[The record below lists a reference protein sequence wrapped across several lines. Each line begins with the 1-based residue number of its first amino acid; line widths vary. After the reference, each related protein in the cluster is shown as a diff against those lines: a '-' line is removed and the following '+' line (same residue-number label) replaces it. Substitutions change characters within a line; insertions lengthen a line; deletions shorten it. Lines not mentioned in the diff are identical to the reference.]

1 MSEHKFLA
9 DYSIAHGAK
18 NQFLIE
24 DFASQINGF
33 CKAKKRIYLSRLKG
47 EGKMY
52 KEQREHFMGSGASQ
66 MDENV
71 LAKRIDMNGAG
82 NAKPG
87 SFFVLLIPIVI
98 FVVIATVFFND
109 FRFSGNFF
117 FFWLVAGFFVLV
129 SILGIVTSTKM
140 RKAVKKA
147 PIAVRVSS
155 DFTLDLFLDNGQRKT
170 VYANDVVEVTANN
183 TPMAVSYNKRQTM
196 SSIYMLN
203 FKLRSG
209 ETIRLNFIDDGY
221 NAKTRID
228 AFLKEAQLEEF

>member
-1 MSEHKFLA
+1 
-9 DYSIAHGAK
+9 
-18 NQFLIE
+18 
-24 DFASQINGF
+24 
-33 CKAKKRIYLSRLKG
+33 
-47 EGKMY
+47 MY

-98 FVVIATVFFND
+98 FVVIFAVFFND

-117 FFWLVAGFFVLV
+117 SFCLVAGLFVLI
-129 SILGIVTSTKM
+129 SILGIVASMKM

-183 TPMAVSYNKRQTM
+183 VPMAVSYNKRQTM

>member
-1 MSEHKFLA
+1 
-9 DYSIAHGAK
+9 
-18 NQFLIE
+18 
-24 DFASQINGF
+24 
-33 CKAKKRIYLSRLKG
+33 
-47 EGKMY
+47 MY
-52 KEQREHFMGSGASQ
+52 KEQRDHFMGSGASQ

-71 LAKRIDMNGAG
+71 LAKRIDMYGAG

-98 FVVIATVFFND
+98 FVVIFTVFFND

-117 FFWLVAGFFVLV
+117 FFFLVAGLFVLI
-129 SILGIVTSTKM
+129 SILGIVASAKI
-140 RKAVKKA
+140 RKTVKKA

-170 VYANDVVEVTANN
+170 VYANDVVEVTVNN
-183 TPMAVSYNKRQTM
+183 VPVAVSYNKHQAM
-196 SSIYMLN
+196 NAVYALS

-221 NAKTRID
+221 NARTRIE

>member
-1 MSEHKFLA
+1 
-9 DYSIAHGAK
+9 
-18 NQFLIE
+18 
-24 DFASQINGF
+24 
-33 CKAKKRIYLSRLKG
+33 
-47 EGKMY
+47 MY
-52 KEQREHFMGSGASQ
+52 KEQRDHFMGSGASQ

-98 FVVIATVFFND
+98 FVVIFTVFFND

-117 FFWLVAGFFVLV
+117 FFFLVAGLFILI
-129 SILGIVTSTKM
+129 SILGIVASTKI
-140 RKAVKKA
+140 RKVVKKA

-170 VYANDVVEVTANN
+170 VYANDVVEVTVNN
-183 TPMAVSYNKRQTM
+183 VPVAVSYNKHQAMNTVYAL
-196 SSIYMLN
+196 S

-221 NAKTRID
+221 NARTRIE